1 MIRSRRSQHGF
12 AAVELVA
19 GIALLVLPVVTVV
32 FTVPTWSER
41 QSAARAIAREVARRA
56 VLHGVCDQSEAS
68 ALGAT
73 MARNLGLATATISV
87 GLGCGAGAVLVPG
100 SDLVVAV
107 TVQMPAVHFAA
118 IGDVGAWSWTAR
130 HRMPVDS
137 YVSVP

>member
-1 MIRSRRSQHGF
+1 MIRRRRSEHGF

-32 FTVPTWSER
+32 VTVPTWSER

-56 VLHGVCDQSEAS
+56 VLHGVCDQSEA
-68 ALGAT
+68 ADLGRT
-73 MARNLGLATATISV
+73 MARNLGVAATTVAV
-87 GLGCGAGAVLVPG
+87 GLGCDAGAVLAPG

-130 HRMPVDS
+130 HRMPVDA
-137 YVSVP
+137 YVGVP